1 MTTVSHTNPFIAAPA
16 VSASQSGGY
25 HSTNPF
31 MVAVSPTSPP
41 SSTPA
46 EVGQEPSVGTLID
59 IEPHTNKPAAATPV
73 TQMVGFCLCMCMYV
87 CVCMCVCDGACVCVV
102 HVFVCGFVC
111 VFVHVCV
118 GVCACVRVCVCVCT
132 WFCMCMVVH
141 VYNIVPTKCPFPP
154 SMLTVLWS
162 SLFEVAELELH
173 CVVAKKAG
181 TLIFG

>member
-1 MTTVSHTNPFIAAPA
+1 
-16 VSASQSGGY
+16 
-25 HSTNPF
+25 
-31 MVAVSPTSPP
+31 
-41 SSTPA
+41 
-46 EVGQEPSVGTLID
+46 
-59 IEPHTNKPAAATPV
+59 
-73 TQMVGFCLCMCMYV
+73 
-87 CVCMCVCDGACVCVV
+87 MCVCDGACVCVYMCLYV
-102 HVFVCGFVC
+102 DLYVCLCMYVLVC
-111 VFVHVCV
+111 V
-118 GVCACVRVCVCVCT
+118 RMCVCVCT

>member
-73 TQMVGFCLCMCMYV
+73 TQMVGSVCACVCTYVYV
-87 CVCMCVCDGACVCVV
+87 CVCATVRVCVYTCVCMWICMCVCACMCW
-102 HVFVCGFVC
+102 
-111 VFVHVCV
+111 
-118 GVCACVRVCVCVCT
+118 RVCVCVCT